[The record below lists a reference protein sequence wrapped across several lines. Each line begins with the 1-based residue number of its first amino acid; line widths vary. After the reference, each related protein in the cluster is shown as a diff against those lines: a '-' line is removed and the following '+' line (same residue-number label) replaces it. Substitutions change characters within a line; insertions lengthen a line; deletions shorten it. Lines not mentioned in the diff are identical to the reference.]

1 MLTKGYSC
9 SGADESNGLK
19 SYRNISLIS
28 LLFPC
33 TNLLHKTRYYLSLL
47 LFLISA
53 FLPYLTAALWDGFCP
68 KWDLFCFSPYCI
80 ISFLEEELWES
91 HLPWLSRITDLR
103 SGSVSFGPPYLITA
117 EEEQLCVDLPG
128 SFPNDVLWQWP
139 QVPCLI
145 NYVQWEEKVFQ
156 FVLNLNFSSNYIS
169 CYIVRC
175 SE

>member
-1 MLTKGYSC
+1 M
-9 SGADESNGLK
+9 
-19 SYRNISLIS
+19 
-28 LLFPC
+28 
-33 TNLLHKTRYYLSLL
+33 
-47 LFLISA
+47 
-53 FLPYLTAALWDGFCP
+53 
-68 KWDLFCFSPYCI
+68 
-80 ISFLEEELWES
+80 WES